1 MTAAA
6 ATGFL
11 LERVDVPGGTAGWQ
25 GMLHRAGT
33 SPVSVRFLTDGKSS
47 GPPELLDGLAIALL
61 PTAMRVGGSL
71 HVRGPMTRGALRNLT
86 EYAEAWANWRPTAF
100 RPVTITADRVI
111 DGLRPPFDGDALFAW
126 SGGLRSTHTLV
137 RHRDRLVP
145 GAFGVR
151 AAVRIVGLE
160 KSASDTVRSDG
171 EEDAFAA
178 LRAEGIEAIVVRTD
192 ARRRGVID
200 PEIGVL
206 PIVAAALHAVSAG
219 STIGVHARSWDLIAQ
234 QRFPRPDPALADL
247 LGGDAFVVRADGG
260 STSPPAM
267 VAALVG
273 HPALAAV
280 VSDCRRVP
288 KPSHPCGR
296 CAGCTLLALAF
307 AARGL
312 PSPRSRRRL
321 SVPGVVGLPFR
332 DPIIAADATAT
343 LDDWAGPPRGWRSLL
358 RARVGLNRA
367 VIDVRD
373 HLRWAGA
380 CVGLLPPWPR

>member
-11 LERVDVPGGTAGWQ
+11 LERVDVPDGTVGWQ
-25 GMLHRAGT
+25 GILHHAGA
-33 SPVSVRFLTDGKSS
+33 SPASVHFLTDGKMAA
-47 GPPELLDGLAIALL
+47 PPELLDGLAIAFL
-61 PTAMRVGGSL
+61 PRVMRVGGFL
-71 HVRGPMTRGALRNLT
+71 QVRGPMTRGALRNLT

-111 DGLRPPFDGDALFAW
+111 DSPCPPAGGEALFAW

-137 RHRDRLVP
+137 RHLDRLVP

-151 AAVRIVGLE
+151 AAVRIVGLDRE
-160 KSASDTVRSDG
+160 ATGTVQGGGG
-171 EEDAFAA
+171 EEALAA

-192 ARRRGVID
+192 ARRRGLID

-206 PIVAAALHAVSAG
+206 PIVVAALHAVSAG
-219 STIGVHARSWDLIAQ
+219 STTGVHARSWDLIAQ
-234 QRFPRPDPALADL
+234 QRFPRPGPALPDRL
-247 LGGDAFVVRADGG
+247 YGDAFAVRADGG
-260 STSPPAM
+260 SASPPVMAG
-267 VAALVG
+267 ALVG
-273 HPALAAV
+273 HPALAEA
-280 VSDCRRVP
+280 VSDCRRVHRP
-288 KPSHPCGR
+288 LHSCGR
-296 CAGCTLLALAF
+296 CPGCTLLALAF

-332 DPIIAADATAT
+332 DPIVAAAATAT
-343 LDDWAGPPRGWRSLL
+343 LEDWAAHPRGWRSVL

-380 CVGLLPPWPR
+380 LVGLLPPWPR

>member
-1 MTAAA
+1 MTASAA
-6 ATGFL
+6 PGFF

-25 GMLHRAGT
+25 GMLHRVGT
-33 SPVSVRFLTDGKSS
+33 SPVSVRFLTDGKRV

-61 PTAMRVGGSL
+61 PMAMRVGGSL
-71 HVRGPMTRGALRNLT
+71 HVRGPLTRGALRNLT
-86 EYAEAWANWRPTAF
+86 EYTEAWANWRPTAF

-111 DGLRPPFDGDALFAW
+111 DGLRPPGNGDALFAW
-126 SGGLRSTHTLV
+126 SGGVRSTHTLV
-137 RHRDRLVP
+137 RHLDRFVP

-160 KSASDTVRSDG
+160 RDASGTVRRDG

-192 ARRRGVID
+192 ARTRGVID
-200 PEIGVL
+200 PETGVL
-206 PIVAAALHAVSAG
+206 PIFAAALHTVSAD
-219 STIGVHARSWDLIAQ
+219 STIGVHARSWVLIAQ
-234 QRFPRPDPALADL
+234 QRFPRPGPPCQTCSAAMRSPY
-247 LGGDAFVVRADGG
+247 GPTAVRH
-260 STSPPAM
+260 SP
-267 VAALVG
+267 
-273 HPALAAV
+273 LAAV

-288 KPSHPCGR
+288 RSSYPCGR
-296 CAGCTLLALAF
+296 CPGCTLFALAF

-312 PSPRSRRRL
+312 PSPRIHRRL

-343 LDDWAGPPRGWRSLL
+343 LEDWAGHPRGWRSVL
-358 RARVGLNRA
+358 RARVGLNLA
-367 VIDVRD
+367 VIGVRD

-380 CVGLLPPWPR
+380 LVGLLPPWPR